1 MGRGGIQQIDA
12 RPCFS
17 QVGPV
22 RPGWGWEEMSRETE
36 SSPGSSA
43 VGTVGVGEIELK
55 EEMRFG
61 GRGPEKHPQ
70 SRSCAPQDWKE
81 GA

>member
-1 MGRGGIQQIDA
+1 MGLGGDEQGDREQPRVKRGGDSG
-12 RPCFS
+12 C
-17 QVGPV
+17 
-22 RPGWGWEEMSRETE
+22 
-36 SSPGSSA
+36 
-43 VGTVGVGEIELK
+43 GEIELK